1 MHVLHLPQDI
11 VRTRPHTR
19 FPVHTGDPDDIV
31 GSVHIKDLLRHVVSN
46 QPVNR
51 SDARRVPYIP
61 ATMPLDEVLAAMRRG
76 RAQMAVVMDE
86 HGGTAG
92 IVTIEDLFE
101 EVVGEIDEGRGRTP
115 IWREAS
121 GRLLV
126 RGTVRLKDAGDA
138 IGRSLEHPEV
148 QTISGLVLALLGRP
162 AAAGDGVTW
171 NNVRIEVTAV
181 AGRGVMD
188 TALTVRTPARTD
200 G

>member
-1 MHVLHLPQDI
+1 
-11 VRTRPHTR
+11 
-19 FPVHTGDPDDIV
+19 
-31 GSVHIKDLLRHVVSN
+31 
-46 QPVNR
+46 
-51 SDARRVPYIP
+51 
-61 ATMPLDEVLAAMRRG
+61 MPLDEVLAAMRRG
-76 RAQMAVVMDE
+76 RAQMTVVMDE

-162 AAAGDGVTW
+162 AVVGDAVTW

-188 TALTVRTPARTD
+188 SALTVRTPARTD
-200 G
+200 A